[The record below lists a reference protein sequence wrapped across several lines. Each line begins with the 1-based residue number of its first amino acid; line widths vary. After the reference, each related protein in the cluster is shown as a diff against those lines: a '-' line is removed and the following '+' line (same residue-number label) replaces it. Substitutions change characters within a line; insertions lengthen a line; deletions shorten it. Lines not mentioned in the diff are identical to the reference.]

1 MRRARSVVVL
11 MLLCMVRPLAAEQST
26 FVDRNPKVRDALE
39 LLDLWIEEQRAYY
52 QIPGLAI
59 GIVHGQ
65 ELIWSKGYGVEDLE
79 SQDPV
84 TPATLFRLGSV
95 SKLFTATAILQL
107 RDRGKLQ
114 LDDPVVEHLP
124 WFELEDAFEDAPP
137 ITIRQL
143 LTHTA
148 GLPREVAFPCFSTHE
163 CPSREEIMRAKPTQR
178 AVFPPD
184 MTYKY
189 SNLGMVLLGEIIV
202 AASGETYADYLQ
214 NHIFTPLG
222 MQRSVVNP
230 ARGRHPRMA
239 TSYLRRRPDGS
250 RQVSE
255 YYETRALAPA
265 GGVISSVDDLA
276 RFAIFHLQ
284 ADPASTAGEV
294 LAASTLQEMQR
305 PHWVRSD
312 WEGGMG
318 LGFRISRRNDQT
330 LLSHGGWI
338 GGDRTHFLLL
348 PAQDLGIIALVNAED
363 ASPLTFS
370 HQALDLVGAAL
381 AESGAEPPEERR
393 ADPAWK
399 AYLGAYTDPW
409 GWESRVMILDGRL
422 VFYSYDYPPSEEAGS
437 GITPLE
443 PLGGNVFEM
452 PDGGRVIFELDE
464 AGRVERIRWR
474 SEYIY
479 PVAR

>member
-1 MRRARSVVVL
+1 
-11 MLLCMVRPLAAEQST
+11 MV
-26 FVDRNPKVRDALE
+26 
-39 LLDLWIEEQRAYY
+39 
-52 QIPGLAI
+52 
-59 GIVHGQ
+59 
-65 ELIWSKGYGVEDLE
+65 
-79 SQDPV
+79 
-84 TPATLFRLGSV
+84 
-95 SKLFTATAILQL
+95 
-107 RDRGKLQ
+107 
-114 LDDPVVEHLP
+114 
-124 WFELEDAFEDAPP
+124 
-137 ITIRQL
+137 
-143 LTHTA
+143 
-148 GLPREVAFPCFSTHE
+148 
-163 CPSREEIMRAKPTQR
+163 
-178 AVFPPD
+178 
-184 MTYKY
+184 
-189 SNLGMVLLGEIIV
+189 
-202 AASGETYADYLQ
+202 
-214 NHIFTPLG
+214 
-222 MQRSVVNP
+222 
-230 ARGRHPRMA
+230 

-250 RQVSE
+250 RQVSA
-255 YYETRALAPA
+255 YYETGALAPA

-393 ADPAWK
+393 ADPAWE

-409 GWESRVMILDGRL
+409 GRESRVMILDGRL